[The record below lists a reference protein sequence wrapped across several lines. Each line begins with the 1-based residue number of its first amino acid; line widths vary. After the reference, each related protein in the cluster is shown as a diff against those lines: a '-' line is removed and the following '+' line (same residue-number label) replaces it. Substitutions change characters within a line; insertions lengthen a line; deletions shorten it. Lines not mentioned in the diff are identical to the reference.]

1 LVTGEGG
8 GSPEGGV
15 HGGTAQPE
23 GNGGEG
29 RRPVVEVGDSWLRKV
44 VGTRTVIGVAS
55 TERVGGQRR
64 LGGGRRR

>member
-15 HGGTAQPE
+15 HGGTARPE

-29 RRPVVEVGDSWLRKV
+29 RRPVVEVGDSRLGKV
-44 VGTRTVIGVAS
+44 VGTRAVVGAVS
-55 TERVGGQRR
+55 TERVGGQRQ
-64 LGGGRRR
+64 LGGGR